1 MKPTTLSAKSRDGIL
16 RPGEGVV
23 QHSSFG
29 HLATS
34 RSILSIK
41 TYELSQWQMA
51 DLVESNTQRKQ
62 VWQSRMCLTSSVMIH
77 PQALPLQKA
86 CAWDWR
92 GPGSI
97 PSTTLTITSV
107 EVMST
112 PPPLNTVSRAP
123 LCSPESPDSLPEL
136 ILGRL
141 KFFFHGFT
149 KLLLVLLP
157 PLTELHSTWRAISC

>member
-16 RPGEGVV
+16 RPGEEVV

-107 EVMST
+107 EVTST

-123 LCSPESPDSLPEL
+123 LCSPESPDSLL
-136 ILGRL
+136 IDFRQIEILFPWLHQTPFGFASTTDRAT
-141 KFFFHGFT
+141 FH
-149 KLLLVLLP
+149 LAC
-157 PLTELHSTWRAISC
+157 H